1 LGGFYSLRLFAKLL
15 HWLVS
20 FKHLECVAESLALRE
35 ASRLIPSK
43 ARLHFVLL
51 TGTTSV
57 VPFQNFNLF
66 RGSLGFTLATYRS
79 NCLSRGIIRLC
90 LDVL

>member
-1 LGGFYSLRLFAKLL
+1 LQAPFLDHISLLVQQAKVTVPVAHIQTHRQAWLFLGGFHTLRLFAKLL

-43 ARLHFVLL
+43 AQLISGRLRH
-51 TGTTSV
+51 
-57 VPFQNFNLF
+57 
-66 RGSLGFTLATYRS
+66 
-79 NCLSRGIIRLC
+79 
-90 LDVL
+90 D

>member
-1 LGGFYSLRLFAKLL
+1 LGGFHTLRLFAKLL

-43 ARLHFVLL
+43 
-51 TGTTSV
+51 G
-57 VPFQNFNLF
+57 
-66 RGSLGFTLATYRS
+66 
-79 NCLSRGIIRLC
+79 
-90 LDVL
+90 

>member
-1 LGGFYSLRLFAKLL
+1 LFAKLL

-43 ARLHFVLL
+43 APLILWLL
-51 TGTTSV
+51 RHG
-57 VPFQNFNLF
+57 
-66 RGSLGFTLATYRS
+66 
-79 NCLSRGIIRLC
+79 
-90 LDVL
+90 